1 MTGSDQW
8 WVVRLGNLLIWSRLR
23 LRASGTAEVLDSVGN
38 TLSYDSEDSARAA
51 LLDAEFLALDG
62 MDHDDAAA
70 LGLGLEQLV
79 PPEGD
84 DEALR
89 TRMVQPF
96 PARH

>member
-51 LLDAEFLALDG
+51 LLDAGFLALDG